1 MKQFIS
7 TFFAATGVVVALAL
21 GFLGPA
27 AAADGP
33 CLDKRQIQQQI
44 DNGELRPLSDAM
56 AAANVDGKIISSGAE
71 VCQIDGQWQ
80 WRVNVMDSYGESKPV
95 TLPAE

>member
-1 MKQFIS
+1 MKHNLTS
-7 TFFAATGVVVALAL
+7 LLAATGVALALAL

-27 AAADGP
+27 AAAEGD
-33 CLDKRQIQQQI
+33 CLGKRQIQNRI
-44 DNGELRPLSDAM
+44 DSGQLRPLSEAM

>member
-1 MKQFIS
+1 MKHDLTS
-7 TFFAATGVVVALAL
+7 LLAATGVVLALAF

-27 AAADGP
+27 AAAEGD
-33 CLDKRQIQQQI
+33 CLGKRQIQNRI
-44 DNGELRPLSDAM
+44 DSGQLRPLSEAM